1 MIDMAIRAKP
11 EAAYDYA
18 LLFSAPTADPSNRD
32 TWTAG
37 TQEGSFGCA
46 ADGGVSR
53 PPIRAERRLRVLVAP
68 RLGHAL

>member
-32 TWTAG
+32 T
-37 TQEGSFGCA
+37 
-46 ADGGVSR
+46 
-53 PPIRAERRLRVLVAP
+53 
-68 RLGHAL
+68 